1 MDEYEQKYMEPN
13 ERVLFREK
21 VVSRSAFAV
30 AIVFLAVF
38 GAVGLALVA
47 AAIFGVLPLAVGLGA
62 GAPLVLL
69 GVTMAVLGAMFSVYR
84 SMVTTSHLHSHF
96 GWTKRRVAHSAIEA
110 VRVVTLEGFR
120 QGKVSIGLDGIVRTW
135 VGQSASGRGVE
146 VTYRE
151 PGARTHVVTI
161 GSEHT
166 DDYAAELERAR
177 TGGGRECPLAAERSA
192 ANPSYRPER
201 NDRRRGP
208 TSTSSTELAH
218 GTRRKN
224 EPSTTVRRGAR
235 SGALNWLSAI
245 ASADNLRASGS
256 RRRSYPKILPY
267 WPFGARRS
275 DGGKG
280 RRASLLACRKRG

>member
-84 SMVTTSHLHSHF
+84 SMVTTSHLHIHF

-177 TGGGRECPLAAERSA
+177 TGGRARVSAGSGEERGE
-192 ANPSYRPER
+192 PIV
-201 NDRRRGP
+201 P
-208 TSTSSTELAH
+208 TGTQRSPAGTDVDELDGA
-218 GTRRKN
+218 
-224 EPSTTVRRGAR
+224 GAR
-235 SGALNWLSAI
+235 NETEERAVDDGAPGSA
-245 ASADNLRASGS
+245 
-256 RRRSYPKILPY
+256 K
-267 WPFGARRS
+267 
-275 DGGKG
+275 
-280 RRASLLACRKRG
+280 RRA